1 MGKTLRV
8 KLNLR
13 VAKAIGLFGF
23 LLSLN
28 SQAGVFNL
36 PHFVPSGDFGI
47 GLEPELTMSSGA
59 GLGVNLR
66 YIQGLSDLSNFTG
79 ILGTGG
85 GDRQFRL
92 GGAFT
97 FDFFPDTEGQPGIGL
112 AIQGLFVRL
121 PQTGSVE
128 LTGIPYIHKSFISQ
142 DSNVEPYFAVPIGI
156 SLAQGTYKTITNLV
170 FGSFFHHSAH
180 FSTIAEFGVSLNN
193 SYTYLS
199 GGIVYYH

>member
-1 MGKTLRV
+1 MGRL
-8 KLNLR
+8 LSGDLGLR
-13 VAKAIGLFGF
+13 VAIGVGIFGLF
-23 LLSLN
+23 LANS

-36 PHFVPSGDFGI
+36 PHFVAPGEFGV
-47 GLEPELTMSSGA
+47 GVEPELTMSSGA

-112 AIQGLFVRL
+112 ALQGLFVRL
-121 PQTGSVE
+121 PNTGSVE
-128 LTGIPYIHKSFISQ
+128 LTGVPYIHKSLKSQ
-142 DSNVEPYFAVPIGI
+142 DALLEPYFAVPLGI
-156 SLAQGTYKTITNLV
+156 TLSQGTYKTIINLS

-180 FSTIAEFGVSLNN
+180 FSSIAELGVSLNN